1 MRAILIAVM
10 TLTLAGCGSGFT
22 GVYDL
27 PLPGGANLGAHPYK
41 VTAQFTNVRDLVPQ
55 AAVKVNDVAVGR
67 VTKITLPN
75 NGWTANVVMLINGGV
90 HLPANAYAQ
99 LAQSSLL
106 GEKYIQLS
114 APPGNTGQGTLT
126 GGSTIPVSRTNRDPE
141 VEEVFGAL
149 SLLLNGGGLAQF
161 RTIVTELNK
170 ALAGNEPQ
178 IRSVIERT
186 NTLVSDLS
194 DHRKQITDA
203 LDGLDRLSATL
214 AARKQQIGTVLN
226 DLAPGLKVLDQQR
239 GALVTMLRS
248 LEDLSNV
255 AVGIINKSKA
265 DTVADLKALA
275 PILGN
280 LAAAG
285 RDLPQS
291 LQVLLTYPF
300 TDEALKA
307 VKGDYL
313 NVFLSVTAAPGTQI
327 LPPLQ
332 PTPPATSAAKRA
344 LAPVP
349 LPLPAVGG
357 ASSTTPGTSPPG
369 TVSSRPGISGPSVS
383 PPPQDSTPPQPS
395 ESSSGGN

>member
-1 MRAILIAVM
+1 MRAIVVAAM

-27 PLPGGANLGAHPYK
+27 PLPGGADLGGHPYR

-67 VTKITLPN
+67 VTKITLPV
-75 NGWTANVVMLINGGV
+75 NGWTANVVMLVNGDV

-106 GEKYIQLS
+106 GEKYVQLS
-114 APPGNTGQGTLT
+114 APPGNTGQGSLT
-126 GGSTIPVSRTNRDPE
+126 NGSTIPVSRTNRDPE

-186 NTLVSDLS
+186 NALVSDLS
-194 DHRKQITDA
+194 DHRRQITDA

-214 AARKQQIGTVLN
+214 ADRRKQIGDVLD
-226 DLAPGLKVLDQQR
+226 DLSPGLKVLDEQR
-239 GALVTMLRS
+239 GELVTMLRS
-248 LEDLSNV
+248 LEDLSHV

-265 DTVADLKALA
+265 DTIADLKALA

-285 RDLPQS
+285 RDLPRS

-307 VKGDYL
+307 IKGDYL
-313 NVFLSVTAAPGTQI
+313 NVFLSITAAPGTQI

-332 PTPPATSAAKRA
+332 PPAPSAARRA
-344 LAPVP
+344 VAPVP

-357 ASSTTPGTSPPG
+357 ASTTPSPTVPPQPG
-369 TVSSRPGISGPSVS
+369 TIGPPA
-383 PPPQDSTPPQPS
+383 PPEPS